1 MPATRSSLCRKRTR
15 DESSGRCNDCSH
27 IKVIAD
33 LKHEILELNKLLDS
47 ERERLAETLSERA
60 ASSAVRVKGEG
71 VRVDGGGQGRD
82 AVMVIDTKGVTR
94 PLSDGCRHLL
104 YELELCKKDLEDTRE
119 TLQEACEE
127 REALRVKLSESQQ
140 TNGNSAELNET
151 AGSTQPPHKTKDS
164 HPHLAWVG
172 SHYLAV
178 SLPEDRM
185 FKPGQSVTP
194 AGVLQKLFEM
204 RVGDKQSQAF
214 SLLLENINIMLSQLE
229 PEWYAKHFAF
239 SRAYVHGNK
248 YKATDRVDTE
258 DFAWL
263 LFEYGAHTPL
273 IEVLA
278 GLQNVLNST
287 GKGGVTTSALYTS
300 KNMYSSY
307 VMLFRE
313 TVSRAY
319 ERFAL
324 VRERAQRVRSANGL
338 VRVPLTAGLAVGQ
351 SESQQGGSN
360 SVKSRVLRSVLEGI
374 EAPPAHISSTQAS
387 VEVDRVSH
395 DDPLQL
401 GQSIEELMTRRGLG
415 GRGKERTSSVHRRDR
430 DNFLFRAET
439 SSVVP
444 GQPLQKR
451 VLFDSPWSDDLSAV

>member
-1 MPATRSSLCRKRTR
+1 MPATRSSLCRKRAR

-33 LKHEILELNKLLDS
+33 LKREILELNKLLDS
-47 ERERLAETLSERA
+47 ERERLTETLRERA
-60 ASSAVRVKGEG
+60 ASGAVHVKREG
-71 VRVDGGGQGRD
+71 DRVDGGQGRD
-82 AVMVIDTKGVTR
+82 AVVVIDTKGVTR
-94 PLSDGCRHLL
+94 PLSDACRHPL

-119 TLQEACEE
+119 ALREACEE

-140 TNGNSAELNET
+140 TTRDSAELRET
-151 AGSTQPPHKTKDS
+151 ADSPRPPHKTKDL
-164 HPHLAWVG
+164 HPHLDWVG
-172 SHYLAV
+172 RHYLAV

-258 DFAWL
+258 DFACL

-313 TVSRAY
+313 TVCRAY

-360 SVKSRVLRSVLEGI
+360 SVKSRVLRSVLERI
-374 EAPPAHISSTQAS
+374 EAPPSHISSAQAS

-395 DDPLQL
+395 EDPLQL
-401 GQSIEELMTRRGLG
+401 GRSIEELMTRRGLG
-415 GRGKERTSSVHRRDR
+415 GRGKERTSSVHRRDW
-430 DNFLFRAET
+430 DNFAFRAET
-439 SSVVP
+439 SNVVP
-444 GQPLQKR
+444 GQPIQKR
-451 VLFDSPWSDDLSAV
+451 VLFDSPWSGDLSAV